1 MIGTPVRPIQRPD
14 ASDGITP
21 VASAR
26 DTPPIQ
32 ARRRN
37 GSDVRKTV
45 GGYDDRRPADQLVR
59 DLRID
64 SSVLCRSLMSAPWG
78 FGIAGRDAGSFHMVI
93 EGRGWLEVEGMD
105 DRIAMPAGHVAV
117 LPTGSAHWMR
127 DAPDSTAPPLTS
139 ILATNEVV
147 EGELRF
153 GGDDGPQ
160 AEVVCGVFSFEGG
173 RRPAW
178 IDRLPPV
185 VVSRTAGDRGSW
197 RSRVVDALREEARHP
212 TSGGSIVVNRL
223 LESLMADA
231 FRSSLTGS
239 SDDPALPLPALAD
252 GRIGRTLA
260 RVREDPA
267 RAWSVRELAEVATMS
282 RSAFADRFRMLVGQA
297 PMRYVT
303 ELRLSRAARLLRSTD
318 ATIAD
323 VARSVGYGSEDA
335 LSRAF
340 KARFG
345 EAPSV
350 FRAREVRA
358 LAVE

>member
-1 MIGTPVRPIQRPD
+1 MQ
-14 ASDGITP
+14 
-21 VASAR
+21 
-26 DTPPIQ
+26 
-32 ARRRN
+32 
-37 GSDVRKTV
+37 KTV
-45 GGYDDRRPADQLVR
+45 AGYDDRGTADELVR

-64 SSVLCRSLMSAPWG
+64 SSVLCRSVMSAPWG
-78 FGIAGRDAGSFHMVI
+78 FGIAGREAGSFHMVI
-93 EGRGWLEVEGMD
+93 NGRGWLDVEGRD
-105 DRIAMPAGHVAV
+105 DAIQMPAGHVAV
-117 LPTGSAHWMR
+117 LPTGNAHWMR
-127 DAPDSTAPPLTS
+127 DSPNSTAPPLTS
-139 ILATNEVV
+139 ILAAHEVV

-153 GGDDGPQ
+153 GGDDGPLT
-160 AEVVCGVFSFEGG
+160 EVVCGVFSFEGG

-185 VVSRTAGDRGSW
+185 VVSRADGERSGW
-197 RSRVVDALREEARHP
+197 RSPVVEALREEARHP
-212 TSGGSIVVNRL
+212 TSGGSFVVNRL
-223 LESLMADA
+223 LESLLADV
-231 FRSSLTGS
+231 FRTSLASS
-239 SDDPALPLPALAD
+239 SDDPAVPTAALAD
-252 GRIGRTLA
+252 GRIGLTLS

-267 RAWSVRELAEVATMS
+267 RAWSVRELADLATMS
-282 RSAFADRFRMLVGQA
+282 RSAYSDRFRMLVGQA

-345 EAPSV
+345 EAPSI
-350 FRAREVRA
+350 FRSRERSL

>member
-1 MIGTPVRPIQRPD
+1 MIGTPVRPIERPD
-14 ASDGITP
+14 LLDGVTSVVP
-21 VASAR
+21 AR
-26 DTPPIQ
+26 DTPVDRDPTT
-32 ARRRN
+32 N

-45 GGYDDRRPADQLVR
+45 AGYDDRRAADQLVR

-64 SSVLCRSLMSAPWG
+64 SSVLCRSLMCAPWG

-93 EGRGWLEVEGMD
+93 EGRGWLEVEGTD
-105 DRIAMPAGHVAV
+105 ESIPMPAGHVAV
-117 LPTGSAHWMR
+117 LPNGSAHWMR
-127 DAPDSTAPPLTS
+127 DSPGSMAPPLTS
-139 ILATNEVV
+139 ILASHEVV

-153 GGDDGPQ
+153 GGDDGPL

-178 IDRLPPV
+178 IDRLPAV
-185 VVSRTAGDRGSW
+185 VVSRTDGERSGW
-197 RSRVVDALREEARHP
+197 RPSVVEALREEARHP
-212 TSGGSIVVNRL
+212 TSGGSLVVNRL
-223 LESLMADA
+223 LESLIADA
-231 FRSSLTGS
+231 FRASLEGS
-239 SDDPALPLPALAD
+239 SDDPAVPVPALAD

-260 RVREDPA
+260 RVQEDPA
-267 RAWSVRELAEVATMS
+267 RAWSVRELADLATMS
-282 RSAFADRFRMLVGQA
+282 RSAFSDRFRTLVGQA

-345 EAPSV
+345 EAPSI
-350 FRAREVRA
+350 FRSRERST

>member
-1 MIGTPVRPIQRPD
+1 V
-14 ASDGITP
+14 
-21 VASAR
+21 
-26 DTPPIQ
+26 
-32 ARRRN
+32 
-37 GSDVRKTV
+37 
-45 GGYDDRRPADQLVR
+45 
-59 DLRID
+59 
-64 SSVLCRSLMSAPWG
+64 MSAPWG
-78 FGIAGRDAGSFHMVI
+78 FGIAGRDVGSFHMVI
-93 EGRGWLEVEGMD
+93 EGRGWLEVEGTEHA
-105 DRIAMPAGHVAV
+105 ISMPAGHLAV
-117 LPTGSAHWMR
+117 LPTGSAHSMR
-127 DAPDSTAPPLTS
+127 DAPDSTAPPLTW
-139 ILATNEVV
+139 ILASHEVV

-153 GGDDGPQ
+153 GGDDGPL

-185 VVSRTAGDRGSW
+185 VVSRTDGDRT

-212 TSGGSIVVNRL
+212 TSGGSVVVNRL
-223 LESLMADA
+223 LESLIADA
-231 FRSSLTGS
+231 FRTSLVEGR
-239 SDDPALPLPALAD
+239 DDRTVPVPALAD
-252 GRIGRTLA
+252 GRIGRTLE

-267 RAWSVRELAEVATMS
+267 RAWSVNELADVATMS
-282 RSAFADRFRMLVGQA
+282 RSAFAERFRILVGQA

-340 KARFG
+340 KVRFG

-350 FRAREVRA
+350 FRAKGPEFEDGA
-358 LAVE
+358 PI